1 MHAAGPALKPSLQ
14 VVFVQSTYSSCLW
27 DSSGRSTDNDWE
39 INIHYAQYHAVTM
52 LLGQLFPVH
61 DELGMCRTVTV
72 RKDIV
77 PCSLAALRAFVLVHD
92 SCTGADIILMCW
104 GTVTPALMQ
113 FHCQAVK
120 LSGCSL

>member
-61 DELGMCRTVTV
+61 DELGMCRTSPASPEQPVLCIPVRPTSATVLTITSCNNVETTTHATNKATHRQSCVSVTM
-72 RKDIV
+72 
-77 PCSLAALRAFVLVHD
+77 LA
-92 SCTGADIILMCW
+92 
-104 GTVTPALMQ
+104 
-113 FHCQAVK
+113 
-120 LSGCSL
+120 